1 MNLVALIVKIT
12 KKRYN
17 MTKEELI
24 DILTNDFDDL
34 DDETEIQVLLSVE
47 GEIYP
52 LAIKKV
58 IGNESEIYI
67 EVSDTGLFQR
77 STFDMG
83 GIV

>member
-1 MNLVALIVKIT
+1 
-12 KKRYN
+12 